1 MKQGVVSGLVG
12 LVGLA
17 TALGGLGCAE
27 LGATP
32 VTTLPR
38 DVHALPT
45 SAEVEEHPC
54 RYGDVSACVAKC
66 ELDSQA
72 CNAAGVMF
80 EFDSG
85 LHSDPA
91 VASGFYSRACTD
103 NYAPGCNNLAWLY
116 LRGAG
121 VPRDQPHAMLLF
133 MAAFDSSK
141 LACLKGDP
149 SSCLLAAELLYED
162 HVEAK
167 DGETAVVF
175 FRRACDAGDAHGCEL
190 AKQEE

>member
-1 MKQGVVSGLVG
+1 MKLQLVPG

-17 TALGGLGCAE
+17 VLLGGVGCAQ
-27 LGATP
+27 LGASP
-32 VTTLPR
+32 VTTLPS

-45 SAEVEEHPC
+45 ASEVAEHPC
-54 RYGDVSACVAKC
+54 RYGDVTTCVARC
-66 ELDSQA
+66 EADSEA
-72 CNAAGVMF
+72 CNATGVMF
-80 EFDSG
+80 EFDG
-85 LHSDPA
+85 GEHSDPA
-91 VASGFYSRACTD
+91 VASGFYSRACTG

-141 LACLKGDP
+141 IACLKGDS
-149 SSCLLAAELLYED
+149 SSCLLAGELLYDE

-167 DGETAVVF
+167 DGDTAVAF
-175 FRRACDAGDAHGCEL
+175 FRRACEGGDAHGCQL
-190 AKQEE
+190 ASQEE

>member
-1 MKQGVVSGLVG
+1 M
-12 LVGLA
+12 
-17 TALGGLGCAE
+17 
-27 LGATP
+27 
-32 VTTLPR
+32 TTLPP

-45 SAEVEEHPC
+45 ASEVTEHPC
-54 RYGDVSACVAKC
+54 RYEQVEACIAKC
-66 ELDSQA
+66 ELDSTA
-72 CNAAGVMF
+72 CNATGVMF
-80 EFDSG
+80 EFDHG
-85 LHSDPA
+85 IHTDPL
-91 VASGFYSRACTD
+91 VASEFYGRACTG

-149 SSCLLAAELLYED
+149 SSCLLAGELLYDD

-167 DGETAVVF
+167 DGETAVAF
-175 FRRACDAGDAHGCEL
+175 FRRACEGGDAQGCQL
-190 AKQEE
+190 ARAEE